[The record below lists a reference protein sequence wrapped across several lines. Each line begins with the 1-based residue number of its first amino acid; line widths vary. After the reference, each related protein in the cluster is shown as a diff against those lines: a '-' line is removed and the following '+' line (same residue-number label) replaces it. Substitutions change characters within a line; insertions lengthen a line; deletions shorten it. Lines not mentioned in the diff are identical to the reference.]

1 VVRVVVLG
9 WEGGVKAKGRKNNVL
24 LFFCLPPASIFQSLL
39 AVDLVFFS

>member
-1 VVRVVVLG
+1 MVRVVVLG
-9 WEGGVKAKGRKNNVL
+9 WEGVKAKGRKNNVL